1 MGTYSVFVDTTDKNG
16 QADRR
21 AVVFFLKSP
30 LEVGSTKEQQALVAY
45 SQWYIST
52 YFSGG
57 RIAPSSQ
64 IPSQAEEVA
73 QMNEAMNEKIKE
85 LGVPAYNHLRIYHAS
100 NLVDLIAIEPSI
112 FS

>member
-1 MGTYSVFVDTTDKNG
+1 MSTYSVFVDTTDKNG

-30 LEVGSTKEQQALVAY
+30 LEAGSTKEQQAFIAY

-57 RIAPSSQ
+57 RIAPSPQ
-64 IPSQAEEVA
+64 IPSQAEEVT
-73 QMNEAMNEKIKE
+73 QMNEAMSEKVKE
-85 LGVPAYNHLRIYHAS
+85 LGVPAFNHLRVYQAS
-100 NLVDLIAIEPSI
+100 NLVDLIELEPSI
-112 FS
+112 LS